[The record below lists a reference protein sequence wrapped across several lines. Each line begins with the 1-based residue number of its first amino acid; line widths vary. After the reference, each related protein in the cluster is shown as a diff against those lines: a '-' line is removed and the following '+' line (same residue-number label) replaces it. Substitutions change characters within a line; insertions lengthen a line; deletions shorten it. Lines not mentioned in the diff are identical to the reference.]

1 MKLIDAKYHGY
12 PVTKHNTTRNEITA
26 AVTSIFAASY
36 ADSLWA
42 CHTIQRASAQEAS
55 IYEVFEEIHRM
66 VMKKKFLTHS
76 DLALIINKYTRL
88 LFMWYIE
95 DLL

>member
-1 MKLIDAKYHGY
+1 MKLSDAKYHGY

-36 ADSLWA
+36 VDSLWA

-66 VMKKKFLTHS
+66 VMKKNFSLS

-95 DLL
+95 DIL